1 MENNNNGVAKLSKV
15 DVLKNMLAAE
25 SVQEQF
31 KNGLQESKDTFI
43 ASLIELYSGDTYL
56 QNCEPKL
63 VVMEALKAAVLKLPI
78 IKSLGFAYIIPYKK
92 NNVLV
97 PQFQIGYKGL
107 IQLAMRTAQYRI
119 INADVVLEGE
129 YRAKKKLTGEFDL
142 SGDAKSE
149 TIIGYFAHFEM
160 LNGFS
165 KTLYM
170 TKEKVTAHAQKYS
183 KSYNTAGTPW
193 KTEFD
198 AMATK
203 TVVRNLLTHWGFL
216 SVEMMQSMNDD
227 DMDVSEKVR
236 EHIAVN
242 ANRKDMSF
250 ENVNEAEL
258 AEKGYEEYDT
268 NNAGGPG
275 F

>member
-1 MENNNNGVAKLSKV
+1 MENNNQVAKLTKV
-15 DVLKNMLAAE
+15 DVLKNILAAE

-43 ASLIELYSGDTYL
+43 ASLIELYSGDSYL

-63 VVMEALKAAVLKLPI
+63 VVMEALKAAVMKLPI

-129 YRAKKKLTGEFDL
+129 YRSKNKLTGEFDL
-142 SGDAKSE
+142 SGEARSE

-170 TKEKVTAHAQKYS
+170 TKEKVVAHASKYS

-227 DMDVSEKVR
+227 DMDVAEKVR
-236 EHIAVN
+236 DHIATN

-250 ENVNEAEL
+250 DNVPEAEM
-258 AEKGYEEYDT
+258 ASEMNGNDFS
-268 NNAGGPG
+268 NNGAGPG